1 MMSSSP
7 QDVLY
12 IYYQEH
18 RDKKFELP
26 KDQFFM
32 FLQMMMGNVQNVFD
46 VLTQRLEIELNV
58 IRITDESGT
67 IIKMY

>member
-1 MMSSSP
+1 MMSDSP

-18 RDKKFELP
+18 RDRKYELP

-32 FLQMMMGNVQNVFD
+32 FMTIMMGHLHQVFHE
-46 VLTQRLEIELNV
+46 VTKTLEVELN
-58 IRITDESGT
+58 IIKITDENGK